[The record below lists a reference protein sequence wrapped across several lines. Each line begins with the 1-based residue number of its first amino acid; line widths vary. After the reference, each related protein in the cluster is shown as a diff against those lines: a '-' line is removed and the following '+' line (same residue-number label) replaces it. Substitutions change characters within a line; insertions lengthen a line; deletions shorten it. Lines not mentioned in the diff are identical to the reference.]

1 MPVSHPLGWEEPVS
15 CSREN
20 GNIQVQ
26 ETSHPAWQHV
36 FFGSEHT
43 APTLRQ
49 AAHSRGADAPP
60 KRFQRGA
67 PRQDNKQ
74 LRRAPWQKTS
84 SQNLPLGE
92 ESTEQKDHAYSS
104 KYWSHPLAQ
113 NILPSIIQNQADEVK
128 SQNILHFLHPNPV
141 RIPQDW
147 TLEKTVFPQGSSS
160 YNNRFDSDTMN
171 TVNLLLINLFL
182 QCVLS
187 LWHPVLRLN
196 LEPAVCLDGKK
207 GRSIPHLLLKFPPGT
222 IHGHGQHLFIPQMFR
237 TRHQNHKVNERWIG
251 NWK

>member
-1 MPVSHPLGWEEPVS
+1 MGEHYPDRWQSCQGGPASGGTGGQDRLGQRTERKVTRGLRGCCSRSSQASRSTYTRHTPMPVSHPLGWEEPVS

-20 GNIQVQ
+20 GNIQVQETSHQVQ

-113 NILPSIIQNQADEVK
+113 NVLPSIIQNQADEVSHRTFYISCTQTQLEFPRTEPWK
-128 SQNILHFLHPNPV
+128 KQFFL
-141 RIPQDW
+141 
-147 TLEKTVFPQGSSS
+147 KA
-160 YNNRFDSDTMN
+160 
-171 TVNLLLINLFL
+171 LLPI
-182 QCVLS
+182 
-187 LWHPVLRLN
+187 
-196 LEPAVCLDGKK
+196 
-207 GRSIPHLLLKFPPGT
+207 T
-222 IHGHGQHLFIPQMFR
+222 IDLTQR
-237 TRHQNHKVNERWIG
+237 YDEYS
-251 NWK
+251 